1 MARSNAF
8 NKKAVKEDWYP
19 VNELHLSNGKR
30 LDSYDPIKGEI
41 ISRKATDLE
50 VIDISTFESYLKEL
64 KNKYPL
70 RYSY

>member
-30 LDSYDPIKGEI
+30 LDSYDLIKGEI

-64 KNKYPL
+64 KNK
-70 RYSY
+70 